1 MADPRLQYQDDLQ
14 AYGLGLGGIGPE
26 NKIGL
31 ERSPFA
37 EEGPS
42 SMGFDFE
49 SGLGPDDPLA
59 GLTREESMDYLGS
72 MGIDLE
78 NPVLGLQELVERAA
92 GRPETVLENIP
103 SDVSNFGE
111 FANAYGDVMSAI
123 ESGPTATSRAL
134 NLEEMQAALSANPSV
149 MDLEGSE
156 GLLELD
162 DIDSTLAEIS
172 ATQAIDRKMNAD
184 NIMPSQEQAPITQE
198 QTEEG
203 FLAAMDDFFEA
214 ARGAGPAVPEERT
227 IEEYKRA
234 FSEATGIDT
243 SGKVD
248 KKDALMAFG
257 LALMQ
262 NKAGKGFNVGK
273 MLTSVGEAG
282 DKAMP
287 ALQRAKNLARE
298 GALAGGKYAL
308 QTQATD
314 EAKRTAGAEA
324 AMNRSQYWVY
334 ERGEPGAE
342 FAGFDKGQIV
352 PLSKYELNKLINDP
366 AFESQYEF
374 ISAADR
380 MDVLA
385 KRAEGLDLGD
395 EWTNDLKSV
404 SLIGGKADNLPAALV
419 VAGHPAD
426 ANYGGKPSARYKIGE
441 SEDGVKRRFADYQ
454 NEIVG
459 NEEKLSL
466 LIANI
471 QEGIT
476 LPEQLFSKVQQLGKS
491 LGMSV
496 DTSSV
501 ASAQQSLAN
510 IAIDNVLEILK
521 ESGRTI
527 SEGERKRVEKRVGN
541 IDMSLAGSNPE
552 LVLNQVKYVYDMVVT
567 KPQRDLDNALKGF
580 EENFGYS
587 ISGGSNS
594 NLPTESELEQVNA
607 LRKSRGEKPLT
618 MESY

>member
-1 MADPRLQYQDDLQ
+1 MADPNNS
-14 AYGLGLGGIGPE
+14 GINASGPFGME
-26 NKIGL
+26 PADTQIGAFGQGMLKIPSWLYETNKDIGD
-31 ERSPFA
+31 A
-37 EEGPS
+37 
-42 SMGFDFE
+42 M
-49 SGLGPDDPLA
+49 LA
-59 GLTREESMDYLGS
+59 APGQIIDYLGS
-72 MGIDLE
+72 PTEAGQAKMDE
-78 NPVLGLQELVERAA
+78 EAA
-92 GRPETVLENIP
+92 LAEQMSQFADIEAGADQPNMFFGGPE
-103 SDVSNFGE
+103 GE
-111 FANAYGDVMSAI
+111 FGGLGVDAEVDDI
-123 ESGPTATSRAL
+123 ATTL
-134 NLEEMQAALSANPSV
+134 AAL
-149 MDLEGSE
+149 D
-156 GLLELD
+156 
-162 DIDSTLAEIS
+162 
-172 ATQAIDRKMNAD
+172 
-184 NIMPSQEQAPITQE
+184 IMPSTVEGGRGTVVEKPGDREVAVTQE
-198 QTEEG
+198 QTDEG
-203 FLAAMDDFFEA
+203 FLAAMDDFFES
-214 ARGAGPAVPEERT
+214 ARGAGPAVPEKRT

-262 NKAGKGFNVGK
+262 NKAGKSFNVSK

-308 QTQATD
+308 QTQSAD
-314 EAKRTAGAEA
+314 KAIRAAGAEK

>member
-1 MADPRLQYQDDLQ
+1 MADPNNS
-14 AYGLGLGGIGPE
+14 GINASGPFGME
-26 NKIGL
+26 PADTQIGAFGQGMLKIPSWLYETNKDIGD
-31 ERSPFA
+31 A
-37 EEGPS
+37 
-42 SMGFDFE
+42 M
-49 SGLGPDDPLA
+49 LA
-59 GLTREESMDYLGS
+59 APGQIIDYLGS
-72 MGIDLE
+72 PTEAGQAKMDE
-78 NPVLGLQELVERAA
+78 EAA
-92 GRPETVLENIP
+92 LAEQMSQFADIEAGADQPNMFFGGPE
-103 SDVSNFGE
+103 GE
-111 FANAYGDVMSAI
+111 FGGLGVDAEVDDI
-123 ESGPTATSRAL
+123 ATTL
-134 NLEEMQAALSANPSV
+134 AAL
-149 MDLEGSE
+149 D
-156 GLLELD
+156 
-162 DIDSTLAEIS
+162 
-172 ATQAIDRKMNAD
+172 
-184 NIMPSQEQAPITQE
+184 IMPSTVKGGRGTVVEKPGDREVAVTQE
-198 QTEEG
+198 QTDEG
-203 FLAAMDDFFEA
+203 FLAAMDDFFES
-214 ARGAGPAVPEERT
+214 ARGAGPAVPEKRT

-262 NKAGKGFNVGK
+262 NKAGKSFNVSK

-308 QTQATD
+308 QTQSAD
-314 EAKRTAGAEA
+314 KAIRAAGAEK

-404 SLIGGKADNLPAALV
+404 SLIGGKADDLPAALV

>member
-385 KRAEGLDLGD
+385 KRAEGQDFGD
-395 EWTNDLKSV
+395 AWGSKFEQV
-404 SLIGGKADNLPAALV
+404 SLVGGDWKDQPAALV
-419 VAGHPAD
+419 VNGVSANP
-426 ANYGGKPSARYKIGE
+426 NYGGTAPSKYKLGEDESALVNRFIG
-441 SEDGVKRRFADYQ
+441 YQ
-454 NEIVG
+454 NGIDKDRDTFEG
-459 NEEKLSL
+459 

-471 QEGIT
+471 EAGVSI
-476 LPEQLFSKVQQLGKS
+476 PEQAYDKVTGFFRAIGYTPAD
-491 LGMSV
+491 GMPS
-496 DTSSV
+496 DT
-501 ASAQQSLAN
+501 AQAKQALAN
-510 IAIDNVLEILK
+510 FSIDNATDILK
-521 ESGRTI
+521 ESGKTLSDGDRKLV
-527 SEGERKRVEKRVGN
+527 SERVGK
-541 IDMSLAGSNPE
+541 IDFFNSDPALI
-552 LVLNQVKYVYDMVVT
+552 LNQVRDIYNFTVV
-567 KPQRDLDNALKGF
+567 KAQNNLDSAIESLDK
-580 EENFGYS
+580 NFGIS
-587 ISGGSNS
+587 ISPQQNDMPTQAELDAMNTANNT
-594 NLPTESELEQVNA
+594 NLTLEDF
-607 LRKSRGEKPLT
+607 R
-618 MESY
+618 